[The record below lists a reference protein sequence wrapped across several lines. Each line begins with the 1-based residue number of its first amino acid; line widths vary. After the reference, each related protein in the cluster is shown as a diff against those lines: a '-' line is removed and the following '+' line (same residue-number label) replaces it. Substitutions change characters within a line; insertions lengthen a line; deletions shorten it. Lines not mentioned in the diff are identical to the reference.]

1 MKRKKFSSI
10 HLMTLSMALFI
21 FEVSCTR
28 DQFFGIEENTEG
40 LNYSVMNTIAQSK
53 EYIEFQ
59 KQSFF
64 HMDKLLSVDTTQ
76 MVVFDTI
83 GGDRL
88 LYASK
93 EIGSIRPVLDAWN
106 KLVELYP
113 EYEKTTFGEREQIL
127 NIALLNSKSLM
138 MQANKN
144 TIGVLKRTKSVN
156 EETASV
162 QFFLGWAELTGAF
175 DNNYQWKINKQGGY
189 WRAISVDNWFISV
202 DYAIGKTESDGKEHG
217 GYGWTDTSG
226 ASVDDSKATPTSME
240 LVWNGYG
247 TTPYPYFDF
256 HVHPSGNLT
265 PSEWDSDSWSSVP
278 WGMHMIVNCNA
289 EYIVYGM

>member
-1 MKRKKFSSI
+1 MKRKKFNSI
-10 HLMTLSMALFI
+10 HLMTLSMAFAI
-21 FEVSCTR
+21 FEVSCTS
-28 DQFFGIEENTEG
+28 DQFFGIEENAEG
-40 LNYSVMNTIAQSK
+40 LNYSVLNKIAQSK

-59 KQSFF
+59 KQSFLN
-64 HMDKLLSVDTTQ
+64 MDKLLSVDTTQ
-76 MVVFDTI
+76 MEVIDTI
-83 GGDRL
+83 GDRL

-93 EIGSIRPVLDAWN
+93 EKGSIRPVLEAWQ

-113 EYEKTTFGEREQIL
+113 EYEETTLEEREQIL

-138 MQANKN
+138 MQVNKN
-144 TIGVLKRTKSVN
+144 TSGVLKRTKSLN

-162 QFFLGWAELTGAF
+162 QFFLGWAELIEHNISF
-175 DNNYQWKINKQGGY
+175 YQWIIYNQNGY
-189 WRAISVDNWFISV
+189 WGVNSCDNWFICV
-202 DYAIGKTESDGKEHG
+202 DYSIRKTEGDGKEHG

-226 ASVDDSKATPTSME
+226 ATIDDYNATRDSMN

-247 TTPYPYFDF
+247 TTPYPYFDY

-265 PSEWDSDSWSSVP
+265 PSEWDNASWSSVP

-289 EYIVYGM
+289 DYIVYGM

>member
-1 MKRKKFSSI
+1 MKRKKFNSI
-10 HLMTLSMALFI
+10 HLMTLSMAFAI
-21 FEVSCTR
+21 FEVSCTS
-28 DQFFGIEENTEG
+28 DQFFGIEENAEG
-40 LNYSVMNTIAQSK
+40 LNYSVLNKIAQSK

-59 KQSFF
+59 KQSFLN
-64 HMDKLLSVDTTQ
+64 MDKLLSVDTTQ
-76 MVVFDTI
+76 MEVIDTI
-83 GGDRL
+83 GDRL

-93 EIGSIRPVLDAWN
+93 EKGSIRPVLDAWQ

-113 EYEKTTFGEREQIL
+113 EYEETTLEEREQIL

-138 MQANKN
+138 MQVNKN
-144 TIGVLKRTKSVN
+144 TSGVLKRTKSLN

-162 QFFLGWAELTGAF
+162 QFFLGWAELIEHNISF
-175 DNNYQWKINKQGGY
+175 YQWIIYNQNGY
-189 WRAISVDNWFISV
+189 WGVNSCDNWFICV
-202 DYAIGKTESDGKEHG
+202 DYSIRKTEGDGKEHG

-226 ASVDDSKATPTSME
+226 ATIDDYYASRDSMN

-247 TTPYPYFDF
+247 TTPYPYFDY

-265 PSEWDSDSWSSVP
+265 PSEWDNASWSSVP

-289 EYIVYGM
+289 DYIVYGM